1 MSDCIALIR
10 RDAVDSASDGGHR
23 HGRIVLFRTDNILVT
38 PAVVRFGPVSY
49 QVATITSVA
58 VYHRQRLN
66 PIAVTL
72 VLAAAAFAAFAYLG
86 REQYPDYSLWSAI
99 ASPVAL
105 ILGVAWQRF
114 RPVLEYSF
122 VMKTAGGETETITTR
137 DRAQVFE
144 LRDAIENAFRPADAG
159 RASRHRPRG
168 VAGHRRRPAPTT
180 ASYITRDWVVANRI
194 SAPGERD
201 EARSRQSPCE
211 PSALRRRLLP
221 SCVDGRAIARR
232 QGNAIVA

>member
-1 MSDCIALIR
+1 M
-10 RDAVDSASDGGHR
+10 GQ
-23 HGRIVLFRTDNILVT
+23 VLFRTDNILVT

-58 VYHRQRLN
+58 VHHRQRLN

-72 VLAAAAFAAFAYLG
+72 VLAAVGFAAFAYLG

-122 VMKTAGGETETITTR
+122 AMKSAGGETETITSY
-137 DRAQVFE
+137 DRAHVFE
-144 LRDAIENAFRPADAG
+144 LRGAIENAFLMRTRAEQADTVRVESPA
-159 RASRHRPRG
+159 
-168 VAGHRRRPAPTT
+168 T
-180 ASYITRDWVVANRI
+180 ANDGLHITRDWVVAN
-194 SAPGERD
+194 P
-201 EARSRQSPCE
+201 E
-211 PSALRRRLLP
+211 PATR
-221 SCVDGRAIARR
+221 
-232 QGNAIVA
+232 

>member
-1 MSDCIALIR
+1 MD
-10 RDAVDSASDGGHR
+10 D
-23 HGRIVLFRTDNILVT
+23 VLFRADNILVT
-38 PAVVRFGPVSY
+38 PTVVRFGPVSY

-58 VYHRQRLN
+58 VYHRQRLS

-72 VLAAAAFAAFAYLG
+72 VLAAVGFAAFAYLG

-99 ASPVAL
+99 ASPAAL

-144 LRDAIENAFRPADAG
+144 LRDAIENAFVLRTPAEQAG
-159 RASRHRPRG
+159 NVRVES
-168 VAGHRRRPAPTT
+168 PAT
-180 ASYITRDWVVANRI
+180 ADVQPDDGLLITRDWVVANTD
-194 SAPGERD
+194 SA
-201 EARSRQSPCE
+201 AR
-211 PSALRRRLLP
+211 
-221 SCVDGRAIARR
+221 
-232 QGNAIVA
+232 